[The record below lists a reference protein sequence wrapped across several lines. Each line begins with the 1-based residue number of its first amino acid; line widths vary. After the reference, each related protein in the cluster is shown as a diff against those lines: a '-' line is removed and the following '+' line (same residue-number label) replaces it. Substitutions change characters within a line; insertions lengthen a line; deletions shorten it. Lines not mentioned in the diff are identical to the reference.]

1 MTDYRCS
8 VASRD
13 DGEPIAGTAPTD
25 TTVLLVEHAGSWGRK
40 AVAES
45 RLPEAVRD
53 HLGGLDGVRV
63 QLIRRHGGESGGGVR
78 VFHARATAD
87 GFDVRTVVLPG
98 PDGLPGLDLERDLAP
113 YDGPLWLVCTN
124 GRRDRCCAEV
134 GRPIAAALAA
144 RWPEATWE
152 TTHLGGHRF
161 SGTLLA
167 LPSGH
172 TLGRLDTA
180 TAVAA
185 CASLARG
192 VVPVDLSRGR
202 AGLTPPEQVRELHVL
217 AGGDPDVEVVEVPG
231 GRDAPAVPT
240 WPRSPP
246 RVGRSGLARAGTA
259 GEYRA
264 RRARPSCDDRPL

>member
-1 MTDYRCS
+1 MTDFRCS

-25 TTVLLVEHAGSWGRK
+25 TDLLLVEHAGSWGRK

-63 QLIRRHGGESGGGVR
+63 QLIRRHGGESGAGVR

-87 GFDVRTVVLPG
+87 GFAVRTVVLP
-98 PDGLPGLDLERDLAP
+98 DAEALLGLDLERDLAP

-172 TLGRLDTA
+172 TLGRLDRPPPWRRA
-180 TAVAA
+180 PPSSAA
-185 CASLARG
+185 RCRSSCPAAGPGSRRPSRCASCTCWPAAT
-192 VVPVDLSRGR
+192 PTSRSSR
-202 AGLTPPEQVRELHVL
+202 CPA
-217 AGGDPDVEVVEVPG
+217 
-231 GRDAPAVPT
+231 AP
-240 WPRSPP
+240 
-246 RVGRSGLARAGTA
+246 
-259 GEYRA
+259 
-264 RRARPSCDDRPL
+264 RRASCADLVEKPTTRWEVRSR